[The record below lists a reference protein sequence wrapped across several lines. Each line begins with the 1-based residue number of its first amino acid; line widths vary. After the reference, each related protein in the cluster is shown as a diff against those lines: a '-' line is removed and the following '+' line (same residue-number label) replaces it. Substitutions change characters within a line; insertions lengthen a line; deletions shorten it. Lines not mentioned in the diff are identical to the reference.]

1 MIQPGGRMKIPV
13 AWKPATQGPGIIPI
27 YSTQRYHGT
36 QAARETIYNVQWGT
50 SRQDGESPEITEKR
64 YGRRE
69 EFPMYSRCHSDR
81 KVETVQYLED
91 GLKTGKHNTERILEN
106 VFQEKQVRKFGL
118 MCISSV

>member
-1 MIQPGGRMKIPV
+1 
-13 AWKPATQGPGIIPI
+13 
-27 YSTQRYHGT
+27 
-36 QAARETIYNVQWGT
+36 
-50 SRQDGESPEITEKR
+50 
-64 YGRRE
+64 
-69 EFPMYSRCHSDR
+69 MYSRCHSDR